1 MLSGRRV
8 PEDISLIT
16 YEDNS
21 SAYLVPPLTTIEY
34 NYEQLVRKAI
44 EQLKNEIAGKKI
56 IPEIHVPC
64 RLNIRN
70 STAAPP
76 KKNIRSKNQRHET
89 DYGSGIYVP
98 PYIPWLWQESPRT
111 VP

>member
-1 MLSGRRV
+1 MADGGYTAFLVVISDWTPHLLQALQKAGRRV
-8 PEDISLIT
+8 PEDMSLIT
-16 YEDNS
+16 YEYDNS
-21 SAYLVPPLTTIEY
+21 ACMNPPQTTIEY
-34 NYEQLVRKAI
+34 NYEQLVRKAV

-76 KKNIRSKNQRHET
+76 KKKKSRN
-89 DYGSGIYVP
+89 
-98 PYIPWLWQESPRT
+98 
-111 VP
+111 